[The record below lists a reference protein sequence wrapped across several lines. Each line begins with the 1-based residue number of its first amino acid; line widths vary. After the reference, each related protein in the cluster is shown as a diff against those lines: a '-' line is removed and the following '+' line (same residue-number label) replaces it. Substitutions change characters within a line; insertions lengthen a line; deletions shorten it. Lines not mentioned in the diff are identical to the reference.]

1 MIVRTNDGKKLT
13 ATEPAE
19 IVSELHYWSFAQ
31 SRDDQTWMAEA
42 AYRARLM
49 TGRQVRC
56 DSPEE
61 FVEDL
66 LKQGFLIEEDDH
78 AVAAA

>member
-13 ATEPAE
+13 ATDPAE

-42 AYRARLM
+42 AYRACLM
-49 TGRQVRC
+49 TGRRVRC

-66 LKQGFLIEEDDH
+66 LKMGFLTQEYED
-78 AVAAA
+78 VAA